1 MFDWLKQLF
10 GKGTVRVEFEAVDN
24 KFNVLKG
31 SAKVPYI
38 GQYDEDEVNRIVRN
52 KIAVEHGVIVTKIN
66 VVAHD
71 GF

>member
-10 GKGTVRVEFEAVDN
+10 GKGTVRVDFEAVDN
-24 KFNVLKG
+24 KFAVLKG

-38 GQYDEDEVNRIVRN
+38 GRYDEDEIKRIVRN
-52 KIAVEHGVIVTKIN
+52 KIAVQHGVTVTKIN
-66 VVAHD
+66 VVARD

>member
-10 GKGTVRVEFEAVDN
+10 GKGTVRVEFEAVDD
-24 KFNVLKG
+24 KFDVLKG

-38 GQYDEDEVNRIVRN
+38 GRYDEDEVKRIVRN
-52 KIAVEHGVIVTKIN
+52 KIAVQHGVIVTKIN
-66 VVAHD
+66 VVARD